1 METVISHQILLVENS
16 MFKKQ
21 TPFKDKSLK
30 FHLVQNCSFW
40 LTLAR
45 RFFSKLLVETS
56 MGLKNDHTRYWEHV
70 VVDLPDQVSWLE
82 NSS

>member
-16 MFKKQ
+16 MLKKQ

-30 FHLVQNCSFW
+30 FHLVQNGSFW

-56 MGLKNDHTRYWEHV
+56 MGLKKRPH
-70 VVDLPDQVSWLE
+70 QVLGACGSG
-82 NSS
+82 SP